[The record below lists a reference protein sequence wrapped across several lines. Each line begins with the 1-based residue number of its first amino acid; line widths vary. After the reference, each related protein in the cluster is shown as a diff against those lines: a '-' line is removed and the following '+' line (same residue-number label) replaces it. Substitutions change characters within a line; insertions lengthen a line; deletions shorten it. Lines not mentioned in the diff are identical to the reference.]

1 MGAVFGKNIQFAIFG
16 ESHGPAIGGV
26 MSSFPHGVKL
36 DLPYIDMFLK
46 RRNHKALYT
55 TKRQEADNYE
65 ILSGVKDGVT
75 TGAPLAFIIRNGDTR
90 GKDYSELEN
99 LVRPGHSD
107 YPAFIKYNGFNDVSG
122 GGHFSGRLTAP
133 LTFAGS
139 VARQILRDKGIEIY
153 SYVVSVGNIK
163 CPVDS
168 DNAKEMQMADFPVAD
183 ESYKEKFIKEIESA
197 AKDGDSVGGVIRCV
211 IKNIPAGVGEPFFH
225 SVESEI
231 ASMMFSIPAVKGV
244 EFGKGFE
251 ITRMRGSEANDCYE
265 VQSGKIK
272 TVTNNNGGV
281 TGGITNGSDV
291 VFQVAI
297 KPTPSIFKPQ
307 NTVNVNTKT
316 NEVLQLKGRHD
327 SCIVPRATVAVE
339 SGAALV
345 VLDLLGGK

>member
-1 MGAVFGKNIQFAIFG
+1 MGAVFGKNIQFTIFG

-26 MSSFPHGVKL
+26 ISSVPHGVKL
-36 DLPYIDMFLK
+36 DFPYIDMFLK

-153 SYVVSVGNIK
+153 SYVVSVGNTK
-163 CPVDS
+163 CPTDTDDV
-168 DNAKEMQMADFPVAD
+168 KEMQKADFPVAD
-183 ESYKEKFIKEIESA
+183 ETYKEKFMEVIESA
-197 AKDGDSVGGVIRCV
+197 AKEGDSVGGVIKCV
-211 IKNIPAGVGEPFFH
+211 IKNVPAGVGEPFFH

-231 ASMMFSIPAVKGV
+231 AKMMFSIPAVKGV

-251 ITRMRGSEANDCYE
+251 ITRMSGSEANDCYE
-265 VQSGKIK
+265 VKDGEIK

-291 VFQVAI
+291 VFSVAI

-307 NTVNVNTKT
+307 QTVNVDTKT

>member
-1 MGAVFGKNIQFAIFG
+1 MGAVFGKNIQFTIFG

-26 MSSFPHGVKL
+26 ISSVPHGVKL
-36 DLPYIDMFLK
+36 DFPYIDMFLK

-107 YPAFIKYNGFNDVSG
+107 YPAFIKYDGFNDVSG

-153 SYVVSVGNIK
+153 SYVVSVGNTK
-163 CPVDS
+163 CPTETDDV
-168 DNAKEMQMADFPVAD
+168 KEMQKADFPVAED
-183 ESYKEKFIKEIESA
+183 SYKEKFLQEMENA

-211 IKNIPAGVGEPFFH
+211 IKNVPAGVGEPFFH

-231 ASMMFSIPAVKGV
+231 AKMMFSIPAVKGI

-251 ITRMRGSEANDCYE
+251 ITSMRGSEANDCYQVRDGE
-265 VQSGKIK
+265 IK

-307 NTVNVNTKT
+307 QTVNVDTKT
-316 NEVLQLKGRHD
+316 NEILQLKGRHD

>member
-1 MGAVFGKNIQFAIFG
+1 MGAVFGKNIQFTIFG

-26 MSSFPHGVKL
+26 ISSVPHGVKL
-36 DLPYIDMFLK
+36 DFPYIDMFLK

-153 SYVVSVGNIK
+153 SYVVSVGDVK
-163 CPVDS
+163 CPVDT
-168 DNAKEMQMADFPVAD
+168 DNVKEMQSADFPVAD
-183 ESYKEKFIKEIESA
+183 ETYKEKFMEVIESA
-197 AKDGDSVGGVIRCV
+197 AKEGDSVGGVIKCV
-211 IKNIPAGVGEPFFH
+211 IKNVPAGVGEPFFH

-231 ASMMFSIPAVKGV
+231 AKMMFSIPAVKGV

-251 ITRMRGSEANDCYE
+251 ITRMSGSKANDCYE
-265 VQSGKIK
+265 VKDGEIK

-307 NTVNVNTKT
+307 QTVNVDTKT
-316 NEVLQLKGRHD
+316 NEILQLKGRHD

>member
-1 MGAVFGKNIQFAIFG
+1 MGAVFGKNIQFTIFG
-16 ESHGPAIGGV
+16 ESHGVAVGGV
-26 MSSFPHGVKL
+26 LSSVPHGVKL
-36 DLPYIDMFLK
+36 DFPYIDMFLK

-55 TKRQEADNYE
+55 TKRQETDSYE

-75 TGAPLAFIIRNGDTR
+75 TGAPLAFIIRNKDAK
-90 GKDYSELEN
+90 GKDYSELER

-107 YPAFIKYNGFNDVSG
+107 YPAFVKYNGFNDVSG

-139 VARQILRDKGIEIY
+139 IARQILRDKGIEIY
-153 SYVVSVGNIK
+153 SYVMSVGNTA
-163 CPVDS
+163 CPS
-168 DNAKEMQMADFPVAD
+168 EANYAKELQSADFPVAD
-183 ESYKEKFIKEIESA
+183 DGYKEKFMQEIENASQQ
-197 AKDGDSVGGVIRCV
+197 GDSVGGVIRCV

-225 SVESEI
+225 SVESEM

-251 ITRMRGSEANDCYE
+251 ITRIKGSEANDCYT
-265 VQSGKIK
+265 VQDGEIS

-281 TGGITNGSDV
+281 TGGITNGADV
-291 VFQVAI
+291 DFQVAV

-307 NTVNVNTKT
+307 NTVDVNTKT
-316 NEVLQLKGRHD
+316 NEILQLKGRHD

-345 VLDLLGGK
+345 ILDLLGGK